1 MYQRAIQQVGIDQD
15 LMPVSAL
22 RKETL
27 QSAKEKLGEIKV
39 LIEKWEKMREKGMQ
53 ADFEEAQSI
62 QDQLVDLSS

>member
-1 MYQRAIQQVGIDQD
+1 
-15 LMPVSAL
+15 MPVSAL